1 MKRKNITLTNMFLFV
16 VTGVLLLLTLNFLEV
31 NNLKNSLGSA
41 FFQTVEDSLRGVR
54 EYILTEER
62 LTYSLEDEELD
73 LPKDISVLY
82 LENQNMHELNDNQD
96 AQVQSQIIQEVFL
109 NSNQAAELL
118 ASKSDQIKIV
128 SYKNQTNRKYS
139 FYISITFLD
148 DESILLLSKNI
159 GAYHTFLRNNRIIF
173 SIILLMFVGVF
184 IYIYFLQH
192 KKIQKPIKEMTEVA
206 YQYSEN
212 NFDAKTSTKTNDEI
226 GNLASAI
233 SKLGKAMEASTLMNT
248 QEKELLEHVYDSLN
262 VGVIYID
269 DELMVKSMNST
280 GQQYFASFIKSD
292 DLEMSGGIKESYAQI
307 LADCFKNKTGQ
318 RIEVQQNQMIFDIR
332 FSTLLSEENDLV
344 SGVLLLIED
353 VTYAKRLASM
363 REDLITNVSHDFRTP
378 LSTIKGYS
386 EAILDDIAET
396 TEEKNEMA
404 KIIYDEA
411 TELNKTINN
420 LLDLSRIKAGYV
432 YLNYQMVHLESFFI
446 RLKNRFKETLEKENI
461 VFSISIEDNLDYL
474 LMDEEKMHHV
484 FYNLIDNAIRYAA
497 DPETRSKRFI
507 KINIQLDNVLDQ
519 ALIQISDN
527 GIGITQESIPF
538 IFERFY
544 KDDKS
549 RSRPVSSGSGIGL
562 SLVHSIINEHK
573 GEIEVEST
581 QDVGTNFI
589 ITLPYAEEQ
598 Y

>member
-1 MKRKNITLTNMFLFV
+1 MKRKNITLTNTFLFV

-96 AQVQSQIIQEVFL
+96 AQVQSQIIQEIFL

-432 YLNYQMVHLESFFI
+432 
-446 RLKNRFKETLEKENI
+446 
-461 VFSISIEDNLDYL
+461 
-474 LMDEEKMHHV
+474 
-484 FYNLIDNAIRYAA
+484 
-497 DPETRSKRFI
+497 
-507 KINIQLDNVLDQ
+507 
-519 ALIQISDN
+519 
-527 GIGITQESIPF
+527 
-538 IFERFY
+538 
-544 KDDKS
+544 
-549 RSRPVSSGSGIGL
+549 
-562 SLVHSIINEHK
+562 
-573 GEIEVEST
+573 
-581 QDVGTNFI
+581 
-589 ITLPYAEEQ
+589 
-598 Y
+598 